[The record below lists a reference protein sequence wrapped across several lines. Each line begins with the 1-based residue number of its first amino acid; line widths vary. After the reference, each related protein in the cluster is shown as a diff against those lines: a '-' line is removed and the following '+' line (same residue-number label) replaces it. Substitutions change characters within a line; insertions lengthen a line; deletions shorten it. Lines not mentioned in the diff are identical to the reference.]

1 MKALRKSF
9 NLLIPLTIIILLS
22 ACNTDTK
29 IFSNEFVG
37 EWKSTAC
44 EEGIDGHSFKQNW
57 TIFDK
62 EVGSLKNVINVW
74 KQPNCPATVAP
85 KTIKV
90 KSTLI
95 IPKDSLVEVSATC
108 KDGKASPSRLRFV
121 SYTDETLTIVANTST
136 KQDAIRDTLSSQNIG
151 NVLPEYN
158 LFCLDNT
165 GRLHT
170 GDLTTGNGL
179 TIESR
184 PTEVDP
190 VKSFSVSN

>member
-1 MKALRKSF
+1 MKALKKTF
-9 NLLIPLTIIILLS
+9 KLLIPLTFITLLS
-22 ACNTDTK
+22 ACNTDSK
-29 IFSNEFVG
+29 VFSNEYVG
-37 EWKSTAC
+37 EWKSTDC

-62 EVGSLKNVINVW
+62 DVGSLKNVINIW
-74 KQPNCPATVAP
+74 KQPNCPVAVSP

-95 IPKDSLVEVSATC
+95 IIKDSLVQVSATC

-121 SYTDETLTIVANTST
+121 SYVDETLTIVANTST
-136 KQDAIRDTLSSQNIG
+136 EQDAIRDTLSSQNIG

-179 TIESR
+179 TIENR
-184 PTEVDP
+184 PTDVDS